1 MRISDWSSDVC
12 SSDLIARRQRPVGG
26 IATAS
31 PSIGNLRHP
40 HWFRLW
46 NIITA
51 PAAQPGGC
59 LSIARYSLP
68 LLLLAGASKAPP
80 VDRLHL
86 QEASAERGHLAL
98 QRVLC
103 CICQTIPRSGGPQCA
118 LVPALPQFINTD

>member
-51 PAAQPGGC
+51 PAAQHGGC

-68 LLLLAGASKAPP
+68 LLLIAGACKAPP
-80 VDRLHL
+80 DERLHMP
-86 QEASAERGHLAL
+86 EASAERGRLAIE
-98 QRVLC
+98 RVGC
-103 CICQTIPRSGGPQCA
+103 GSCHSIPGDRKSTR
-118 LVPALPQFINTD
+118 LNSSH